1 MRAETRL
8 AAIMAMPDGKQK
20 LYKLWE
26 FTALCTLPDSLLRKK
41 ADCEILRLSVKGIR
55 YYNSMEDVYYESRN

>member
-8 AAIMAMPDGKQK
+8 AAIMAMPDDKQK

-26 FTALCTLPDSLLRKK
+26 FTALCTTPDSILRKK
-41 ADCEILRLSVKGIR
+41 ADCEILRLSVKGVR
-55 YYNSMEDVYYESRN
+55 YYNSMEESYYETGN